1 MKFVN
6 KNDII
11 EGIQYTGDNL
21 EEIVTFVKSAAEIRE
36 ESDGIYLIDKY
47 NKLSKI
53 YKNNYIIKRSD
64 AVWICDSDKFI
75 ESYLEFKDSES
86 MIKCDDFTLSI
97 RDKQIISEELVKLKD
112 IYNVHLSL
120 KSVDSINTII
130 SLTSNDITE
139 PIYTNL
145 STDYFTKANEF
156 NARKYI
162 HNVVEDFILKGLK
175 MNC

>member
-53 YKNNYIIKRSD
+53 YKNNYIIKGNNTVS
-64 AVWICDSDKFI
+64 ICDSDKFCD
-75 ESYLEFKDSES
+75 SYLEFKDSES
-86 MIKCDDFTLSI
+86 MIKCDDFALSI

-130 SLTSNDITE
+130 SLSVNDITE
-139 PIYTNL
+139 PLYTNL
-145 STDYFTKANEF
+145 STDYFTKVNEF

-175 MNC
+175 MNR